1 MGLDQNFFSRSGIE
15 VDQNGNLLDRE
26 GEEIHYWRKHNR
38 LQGWFEREYRNQG
51 GEGEFNTAE
60 VNVTEDVLNRLEKDI
75 KDSALPETRG
85 FFFGSDS
92 YQRYDAENDL
102 EAIQKARRELAK
114 GRQVYYWSWW

>member
-1 MGLDQNFFSRSGIE
+1 MGLDQNFFSRDGIE
-15 VDQNGNLLDRE
+15 IDPNGNLLDRG
-26 GEEIHYWRKHNR
+26 GEEVHYWRKHNR

-102 EAIQKARRELAK
+102 EAIEKARRELAK